1 MWEFFEQLLSQLPSR
16 DFVQASV
23 TGAFEKAIQSF
34 RATATTT
41 QQQAV
46 RLLRLQ
52 RPEDRGESDEVRDS
66 LNSTRA
72 GLDRMQQMLASL
84 KTSSEKEAESG
95 GPDHV
100 VVDNLKDIPKEEPR
114 DAVEPGVFKSVIEKL
129 DNLANKQS
137 DEWKSKTEDERKAA
151 YEARFGP
158 EAHEN
163 FVDSFPKDKQAD
175 ASKAW
180 WGKEINRRLKASFEP
195 SSPQEPPKQPRT
207 PSAPPVKPSRMARR
221 LQSFG
226 RRLQMWGGRMSAM
239 GGRVPS
245 MLGRGLGRAGMA
257 LQGVGRAGALAG
269 GGLGAMGAAGAAV
282 GVFAVAVT
290 AAVGS
295 VYAFVKGSKAAG
307 EGLLEQQRKYASMSG
322 GQAQAM
328 GLTTLNQLQNDIK
341 TAQGTEMATMA
352 LAQEMSEFRDA
363 MQPIDQLVTN
373 LELAVVAKLV
383 DAATAVVNGLNSLGD
398 PMIELAGES
407 AKWMTWIQGG
417 NQQQQAMAER
427 FVEMGLRAARAV
439 NNRPGMA
446 PMEQILQNLRNAP
459 PAAPR
464 PPIQPIP

>member
-16 DFVQASV
+16 DFVQTSV

-41 QQQAV
+41 QQQV
-46 RLLRLQ
+46 TRLFRSQ
-52 RPEDRGESDEVRDS
+52 NTEDGRDEFQGVRDS
-66 LNSTRA
+66 LNETQT

-84 KTSSEKEAESG
+84 KTSSEKEAEKVSG

-100 VVDNLKDIPKEEPR
+100 VVDNIKDIPKEEPK
-114 DAVEPGVFKSVIEKL
+114 DAVEPGVFKSVLDKL
-129 DNLANKQS
+129 DKLASMQS
-137 DEWKSKTEDERKAA
+137 DEWNAK
-151 YEARFGP
+151 P
-158 EAHEN
+158 EAEKRAMVEHSE
-163 FVDSFPKDKQAD
+163 FVDSFPKEQQED
-175 ASKAW
+175 ASKSW
-180 WGKEINRRLKASFEP
+180 WKKEINRRLKASFEP

-207 PSAPPVKPSRMARR
+207 PSAPPVKPSRIARR

-373 LELAVVAKLV
+373 LEMVVVSKLV
-383 DAATAVVNGLNSLGD
+383 DAATAVVNGLNSLGE

-427 FVEMGLRAARAV
+427 FVEMGLRAARGI

-446 PMEQILQNLRNAP
+446 PIDQILQNLRNAP